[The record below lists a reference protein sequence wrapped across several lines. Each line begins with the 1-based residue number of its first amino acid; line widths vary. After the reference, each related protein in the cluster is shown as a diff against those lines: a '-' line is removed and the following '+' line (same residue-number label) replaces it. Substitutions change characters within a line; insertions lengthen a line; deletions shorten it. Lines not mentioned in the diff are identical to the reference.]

1 MSFKSF
7 YVVGEIINDEEIRIV
22 LLIFF
27 VIYVFWSILF
37 LKDRDKDDK
46 GYVDRDRVFG
56 ICVEGR
62 KREI

>member
-7 YVVGEIINDEEIRIV
+7 YVVGEIINDEEIRIA

-46 GYVDRDRVFG
+46 GYVD
-56 ICVEGR
+56 
-62 KREI
+62 